1 MTFNPAETFDDAGL
15 VEVAAGRPPRD
26 ANQMGGLAKGLAV
39 IEAFSNG
46 RAMTIADI
54 ARASGLDRA
63 TARRCL
69 LTLVGA
75 GYASSDGRQFA
86 LTPRILRLGHSY
98 LAASLPRL
106 IHPSMQRLALAT
118 QESCSAAVLDGHE
131 IVYVARVAH
140 HRLIGVGLHPGS
152 RLPAYCTVLGRVLL
166 AALPPAESRALL
178 EASERPAITDR
189 TLTGIDELM
198 DELARVRTDRYALI
212 DGEVEPGSRSIGV
225 PLLNVAGQTV
235 AALNIGAKS
244 ASVTVEQLRQEFLP
258 RLFETQAEL
267 REILS

>member
-1 MTFNPAETFDDAGL
+1 MTLDLEQTMAPAAQAEALESRQT
-15 VEVAAGRPPRD
+15 RD

-39 IEAFSNG
+39 IEAFSSG

-69 LTLVGA
+69 LTLVSA
-75 GYASSDGRQFA
+75 GYASSDGRQFT

-106 IHPSMQRLALAT
+106 IHPSMERLALKT

-166 AALPPAESRALL
+166 AALPEDECRALL
-178 EASERPAITDR
+178 EGSERPAITGR
-189 TLTGIDELM
+189 TLTGVDELM
-198 DELARVRTDRYALI
+198 EELARVRADGYALI
-212 DGEVEPGSRSIGV
+212 DGEVEPGSRSVGV
-225 PLLNVAGQTV
+225 PLFNVAGRTV
-235 AALNIGAKS
+235 AALNVGAKS
-244 ASVTVEQLRQEFLP
+244 ASVTIEELREEFLP

-267 REILS
+267 RHILT